1 MKVIAALKPN
11 KPADKP
17 GSYRP
22 ISLLYISYKLYLR
35 LIYNRI
41 KPIIKSVLPEEQA
54 GFRPNHCTLDQ
65 VALLTEDIEA
75 PFDKRLKSGAVF
87 VDLSAVYNTIWHCG
101 LTLKL
106 LRTITSKEMV
116 RAIMG
121 MISQWCFHVHIGK
134 SKSRCQTLL
143 NGFPQSSVIAPA
155 LFNLYT
161 YHIPTTASRKYIYA
175 DDIVM
180 MASAKCFTV
189 VELTLSDDLD

>member
-75 PFDKRLKSGAVF
+75 SFNKRLKSGVVF
-87 VDLSAVYNTIWHCG
+87 VDLSY
-101 LTLKL
+101 
-106 LRTITSKEMV
+106 E
-116 RAIMG
+116 
-121 MISQWCFHVHIGK
+121 
-134 SKSRCQTLL
+134 
-143 NGFPQSSVIAPA
+143 
-155 LFNLYT
+155 LY
-161 YHIPTTASRKYIYA
+161 
-175 DDIVM
+175 M
-180 MASAKCFTV
+180 
-189 VELTLSDDLD
+189 TLSGIVAWLLSC